1 MMRLLKT
8 LSIAILISSCSTPMQ
23 KLNKINDKHPID
35 VSEFCKDKFPC
46 VTSGSDTIVKTEYEY
61 VEIACSNDT
70 ITQTDTLFIPVHSKP
85 KTYTI
90 TKTKFVAL
98 PKEVTVITKYIKDS
112 AEIINLK
119 DKLAEVTEARLRLYK
134 KFERRVQWMNWL
146 IIALAVSLFVNTLF
160 VTNKK

>member
-1 MMRLLKT
+1 MMRLLKI

-23 KLNKINDKHPID
+23 KLNKINDKNPTD

-46 VTSGSDTIVKTEYEY
+46 TTSGSDTSVKTEYDFI
-61 VEIACSNDT
+61 EIACANDT
-70 ITQTDTLFIPVHSKP
+70 ITQTDTLIIPVHSNP

-98 PKEVTVITKYIKDS
+98 PKEVTVVTKYIKDS
-112 AEIINLK
+112 AELAYYK
-119 DKLAEVTEARLRLYK
+119 DKLANVTDARNKLYK
-134 KFERRVQWMNWL
+134 KFERRVEWMNWL